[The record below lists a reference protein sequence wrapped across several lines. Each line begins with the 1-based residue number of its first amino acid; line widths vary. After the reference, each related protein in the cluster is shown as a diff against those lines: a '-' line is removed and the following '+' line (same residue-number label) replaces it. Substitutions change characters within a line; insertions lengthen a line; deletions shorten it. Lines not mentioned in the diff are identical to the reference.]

1 MRAIVFFL
9 CLTTCTTAGVM
20 LPVNDV
26 ACKTGGRRV
35 PDGAIPTPEDLA
47 KDAFCAQ
54 RVIDRAAPHG
64 VVTIFGSARAKEDW
78 DSYKITR
85 KFAYLWSKENSR
97 YPILTGGGPGLM
109 EAGNRGAKE
118 AGAPSLYFSTYFGS
132 GSEKPNSY
140 TTDGFMFASFAQ
152 READMVDRAAAVVIG
167 QGGVGTEWEIF
178 ETLSKVQTRKKARC
192 PIVLLGKRSDWAS
205 LFARM
210 DAMKQSRTVSPGDSD
225 LMVVAETPEEAVAII
240 RAGIRDL

>member
-1 MRAIVFFL
+1 
-9 CLTTCTTAGVM
+9 
-20 LPVNDV
+20 
-26 ACKTGGRRV
+26 
-35 PDGAIPTPEDLA
+35 
-47 KDAFCAQ
+47 
-54 RVIDRAAPHG
+54 
-64 VVTIFGSARAKEDW
+64 
-78 DSYKITR
+78 
-85 KFAYLWSKENSR
+85 
-97 YPILTGGGPGLM
+97 
-109 EAGNRGAKE
+109 
-118 AGAPSLYFSTYFGS
+118 
-132 GSEKPNSY
+132 
-140 TTDGFMFASFAQ
+140 
-152 READMVDRAAAVVIG
+152 MVDRAAAVVIG